1 MSEEFVIDDDPV
13 KPLVGAITSYRDDV
27 TDPQVWEVQQT
38 VGEYGARVDF
48 ASGVLAVPLSGD
60 SWSQKLKMRKVVE
73 ARISPM
79 DDRVYSVIAEQ
90 YKRTGITSS
99 VLRVAES
106 ARVNAV
112 AKPFLEARGIDTDE
126 VIGSEKKRGIQLATA
141 GTQAHWDEAVAFT
154 AEHHG
159 TKGFDSFA
167 SGVRSVNPEWS
178 SALRKL
184 SKRLDKVLNRP
195 PNVLGDTEPYHYTD
209 EVVGPRGFGHTI
221 NAAVEIA
228 EYMSSGYHAPE
239 PIKRD
244 RREKEEKRAAEY
256 GESEP
261 SEKGKLSPDDAPIED
276 ELPDDFEFETDEDG
290 QFAKLIIDENLQL
303 TTEVEGY
310 MKRRR
315 RPAQFGRSIGN
326 ISRLYT
332 DPERRIFS
340 HKVKVK
346 GGIVV
351 IDISGSMS
359 LSQADIEAMVE
370 AAPAAVIMAYSHN
383 RLQEG
388 QPNAWVLARR
398 GWRVQEIPHVGGR
411 GNGVDGPALTWAIQQ
426 RAPGEPIIWVCD
438 GYVTTARDGQNDALT
453 IQCAQL
459 VKKHRIIMIPDV
471 EEAVKQFKSGKFINR
486 PAGPVREALL
496 GKL

>member
-1 MSEEFVIDDDPV
+1 MSEEYVIDDEPV

-27 TDPQVWEVQQT
+27 TEPKVWEVQQT
-38 VGEYGARVDF
+38 MGEYGAGVDF
-48 ASGVLAVPLSGD
+48 AAGVLAVPLSGD
-60 SWSQKLKMRKVVE
+60 SWSQQLKMRKVVE

-79 DDRVYSVIAEQ
+79 DDRVYSVMAEH
-90 YKRTGITSS
+90 YKRSGITES
-99 VLRVAES
+99 VLRIAES

-112 AKPFLEARGIDTDE
+112 AKPFLEARGIDTNE

-159 TKGFDSFA
+159 TKSFDSFA

-178 SALRKL
+178 ATLRKL
-184 SKRLDKVLNRP
+184 SKRLDKVLNRAP
-195 PNVLGDTEPYHYTD
+195 HVLGDTDPYHYSD
-209 EVVGPRGFGHTI
+209 EVIGPRGFGHTVTV
-221 NAAVEIA
+221 AAEIA
-228 EYMSSGYHAPE
+228 EHMSSGYKAPE
-239 PIKRD
+239 KIKRE
-244 RREKEEKRAAEY
+244 RSEKEEKRATEY
-256 GESEP
+256 GEEAP
-261 SEKGKLSPDDAPIED
+261 TEKGKLSPDDAPLKD
-276 ELPDDFEFETDEDG
+276 ELADDFEFDVDGMG

-332 DPERRIFS
+332 DPERRIFN

-359 LSQADIEAMVE
+359 LSQADIESMVE

-383 RLQEG
+383 RNVPG
-388 QPNAWVLARR
+388 DPNAWILARR
-398 GWRVQEIPHVGGR
+398 GWRVQEIPRIGGR

-438 GYVTTARDGQNDALT
+438 GYVTTASDGQNDALT

-459 VKKHRIIMIPDV
+459 VKKHRVIMIPDV

-486 PAGPVREALL
+486 PAGPVRDALL
-496 GKL
+496 GKI